1 MGSSKR
7 WSDDQ
12 AAAPA
17 RCGPKHRRLNRVCDL
32 EWWEDADDP
41 PGQHGLARSGWAM
54 HEQVVAAGCR
64 HLECPPR
71 HRLAPDIGEVWCP
84 LLGHWSTWS
93 CRLHVPQTS
102 PEKVHR
108 VRQAGDPIGGGPG
121 DRCRLTDDGRGDEA
135 RHVLPG
141 TQHAGSEGVGSRSD
155 SAVESKF
162 ADDDSVAEW
171 RDLLAGSK
179 DSEGNREVVI
189 RPSLGEVGRGE
200 VHRDRPIRKADSG
213 RGDRGSNPVFCLS
226 HRGVGETGEF
236 EGLALTSDMGFDTD
250 RSRLSP
256 HEGHRCGCRVH
267 GPNVREAWGGWK
279 GCVPKYATNR

>member
-1 MGSSKR
+1 MIRRASMVLPDPGGPCMSR
-7 WSDDQ
+7 WWPP
-12 AAAPA
+12 AAATSSA
-17 RCGPKHRRLNRVCDL
+17 RLAIGWPLIS
-32 EWWEDADDP
+32 
-41 PGQHGLARSGWAM
+41 ARSGA
-54 HEQVVAAGCR
+54 R
-64 HLECPPR
+64 SS
-71 HRLAPDIGEVWCP
+71 DIG
-84 LLGHWSTWS
+84 STWS
-93 CRLHVPQTS
+93 CRLDGPQTS

-108 VRQAGDPIGGGPG
+108 VRQAGDPIRGGPG

-141 TQHAGSEGVGSRSD
+141 TQHAGTERVGSRSD
-155 SAVESKF
+155 SAVERKF

-179 DSEGNREVVI
+179 DAQGNREVVV
-189 RPSLGEVGRGE
+189 RPSLGKVGRGE
-200 VHRDRPIRKADSG
+200 VHRDRPIGKADPG
-213 RGDRGSNPVFCLS
+213 RGDRGPNPIFCLS

-256 HEGHRCGCRVH
+256 HEGHRSGCRVH
-267 GPNVREAWGGWK
+267 GPNVREAWGRWK